1 MKRIIYI
8 AASAALLLL
17 GATPLKAQ
25 TGVGQALPAVQDAEA
40 QQATATRSRDVLAI
54 GAQRMSSEQT
64 YSYIEQLCGTDDAE
78 QWNSGA
84 RAYRAGKGL
93 LISSA
98 VTIPVGLVVC
108 GTGTAIFIANTVG
121 GSIGSGISS
130 IFGGDTQF
138 DPELKEKIAT
148 GGVLMIGGAAVAVVG
163 IGTLIAG
170 SVCLPVGKSK
180 MNEVVEHCNGAS
192 RNDVTLNIGACRHG
206 IGISLNF

>member
-17 GATPLKAQ
+17 GATSVNAQ
-25 TGVGQALPAVQDAEA
+25 TVTEECLPAAQDTGTQPTEVS
-40 QQATATRSRDVLAI
+40 RSRDVLAI

-64 YSYIEQLCGTDDAE
+64 YNYIEQLCGTDDAE

-108 GTGTAIFIANTVG
+108 SAGTVLFLANTVG
-121 GSIGSGISS
+121 GSIGAGISG
-130 IFGGDTQF
+130 IFGGDTQI
-138 DPELKEKIAT
+138 DPELRGKIAT
-148 GGVLMIGGAAVAVVG
+148 GGTLMIGGAAVAVVG

-180 MNEVVEHCNGAS
+180 MNEVVEHCNGVS
-192 RNDVTLNIGACRHG
+192 RSDVTMNIGGCRHG
-206 IGISLNF
+206 VGLTLNF